1 MSHSLH
7 GSYVSEKINK
17 IRWKPDDFNNCH
29 FFVTGSIDN
38 EENFLKLWDFTTVV
52 EDDIYPY
59 QVASLASDGDIT
71 EIKFLD
77 TDTFVFSS
85 SSGSVYLIR
94 VCQPYND
101 QIHLKTSTKW
111 QNIHQFDNGES
122 SPCTA
127 LAVYEKNDIVSVGED
142 GCINLLNSQSQRIL
156 RRIGDADSCS
166 IHSVLFLKH
175 NEILTSNLRGQM
187 KVWDLRNS
195 GEQPSNT
202 FMLSGD
208 QVTST
213 CLTCHPT
220 QRHLLISGDDLGSSD
235 EKSDPFA
242 TESDETYSAES
253 EESTESEGNLLE
265 RKSKKCR
272 KRIRNEKNWS
282 VNKRK
287 AARAK
292 GVEYKTKKNKTARAR
307 SLKPPCSCR
316 KKCYEKLTY
325 EERLGLFNDFY
336 TLSYQ
341 EQTQLLSTL
350 VNEFTKLRC
359 INNDEGSR
367 RKFSRS
373 YFLKKENVLIKV
385 CKLMFLNTLDIGFK
399 RIRYTMEKC
408 RGGSGIC
415 TPDNRGRHGN
425 HKRVSDEDR
434 KIVMDHISK
443 FPAYKSHYSRSHS
456 NKRYLSPDLSIQQMY
471 RLYTD
476 HCKEI
481 GRTPVSDHFYRNI
494 FVTEFNISFHPPHN
508 DTCGKCDK
516 LEVLIKACSDEGD
529 RINFERE
536 KKAHLEAANDAYEEK
551 RKDKDNSKKSELMIT
566 ATFDL
571 QKCLPTPHLKSGIAF
586 YKRVWVFNLTVY
598 EISSATEN
606 KSICFMWDETTSRRG
621 GQEIASCLLK
631 YIQNL
636 PPTTTILNLY
646 SDCCSGQNKNIFVTT
661 LLSLVFDFLPPG
673 ALTTWDLRQNTYPI
687 NVLNAHHG
695 AITEIQFHPDQPDH
709 LFSCSSAGEIWHWST
724 KAKTVSSLIPDS
736 DTNVWLTHDNVKNK
750 LEVFTLMPTL
760 GKAINTLDLNRN
772 AVICGCDNEAIYLI
786 NGVTLC

>member
-1 MSHSLH
+1 MLSCYKSVQVSSLKRRVNIKV
-7 GSYVSEKINK
+7 GNDVLTNK
-17 IRWKPDDFNNCH
+17 KTACITLPENSKAAVRSLNEADSVDETIPNAGLQEN
-29 FFVTGSIDN
+29 SIVAIVHD
-38 EENFLKLWDFTTVV
+38 
-52 EDDIYPY
+52 EDY
-59 QVASLASDGDIT
+59 
-71 EIKFLD
+71 
-77 TDTFVFSS
+77 
-85 SSGSVYLIR
+85 
-94 VCQPYND
+94 
-101 QIHLKTSTKW
+101 QIHGENLQKSDTNVDDTK
-111 QNIHQFDNGES
+111 NRDSF
-122 SPCTA
+122 
-127 LAVYEKNDIVSVGED
+127 ED
-142 GCINLLNSQSQRIL
+142 QQRTGLIPMETN
-156 RRIGDADSCS
+156 AD
-166 IHSVLFLKH
+166 
-175 NEILTSNLRGQM
+175 
-187 KVWDLRNS
+187 
-195 GEQPSNT
+195 
-202 FMLSGD
+202 
-208 QVTST
+208 
-213 CLTCHPT
+213 
-220 QRHLLISGDDLGSSD
+220 SSD

-253 EESTESEGNLLE
+253 EASTESEGNLLE

-282 VNKRK
+282 ANKRK

-292 GVEYKTKKNKTARAR
+292 GVEYKTKKNKTVRAR

-385 CKLMFLNTLDIGFK
+385 CKIMFLNTLDIGFK

-529 RINFERE
+529 RIHFERE

-551 RKDKDNSKKSELMIT
+551 RKTKI
-566 ATFDL
+566 
-571 QKCLPTPHLKSGIAF
+571 IAR
-586 YKRVWVFNLTVY
+586 K
-598 EISSATEN
+598 
-606 KSICFMWDETTSRRG
+606 
-621 GQEIASCLLK
+621 
-631 YIQNL
+631 
-636 PPTTTILNLY
+636 
-646 SDCCSGQNKNIFVTT
+646 
-661 LLSLVFDFLPPG
+661 
-673 ALTTWDLRQNTYPI
+673 
-687 NVLNAHHG
+687 
-695 AITEIQFHPDQPDH
+695 
-709 LFSCSSAGEIWHWST
+709 
-724 KAKTVSSLIPDS
+724 VS
-736 DTNVWLTHDNVKNK
+736 
-750 LEVFTLMPTL
+750 
-760 GKAINTLDLNRN
+760 
-772 AVICGCDNEAIYLI
+772 
-786 NGVTLC
+786 